1 MLPAKLLAVAAI
13 GLSAAACSYSST
25 TTASAPPPVS
35 AVPAG
40 TVIVPTGSQQA
51 CMDYGFAPGT
61 ASYDRCVRLEADA
74 RARGRASM
82 TYSQASLAADAR
94 MACSSYGLSRGS
106 MTYDGC
112 VSREIDARRYRQE
125 ATVTTY
131 SPAPAPA
138 ATTTY
143 YSPNP
148 GTTVYTTTA
157 PVQTTTVVPAATT
170 PPAGVQAYRDE
181 YGFRYDGQ
189 GNRIDA
195 RGNIISPQS
204 TRP

>member
-1 MLPAKLLAVAAI
+1 MTPTKFLAVAAV
-13 GLSAAACSYSST
+13 GLSAAACSYSNT
-25 TTASAPPPVS
+25 TTASAPPP
-35 AVPAG
+35 AVVTPVG
-40 TVIVPTGSQQA
+40 TAVVVNTSQQA
-51 CMDYGFAPGT
+51 CIDYGFTPGT
-61 ASYDRCVRLEADA
+61 ASYDRCVLRDSEA
-74 RARGRASM
+74 RARGRMPYAYTQSAL
-82 TYSQASLAADAR
+82 TADSQ
-94 MACSSYGLSRGS
+94 MACSSYGLTAGT
-106 MTYDGC
+106 MYYDRC

-131 SPAPAPA
+131 PAPVA

-143 YSPNP
+143 YPAP
-148 GTTVYTTTA
+148 GTTVYTA
-157 PVQTTTVVPAATT
+157 PAASTTTFVPAATT

>member
-1 MLPAKLLAVAAI
+1 MTPAKLLAVAAV
-13 GLSAAACSYSST
+13 GLSTAACSYSNT
-25 TTASAPPPVS
+25 TTASAPPAAV

-40 TVIVPTGSQQA
+40 TVVVNNSSQQA
-51 CMDYGFAPGT
+51 CVDYGFTPGT

-74 RARGRASM
+74 RARGRASVA
-82 TYSQASLAADAR
+82 YSQANLAADAQ

-106 MTYDGC
+106 INYDRC

-125 ATVTTY
+125 AVVTTY
-131 SPAPAPA
+131 TPSS
-138 ATTTY
+138 TVTY
-143 YSPNP
+143 
-148 GTTVYTTTA
+148 T
-157 PVQTTTVVPAATT
+157 PAATT
-170 PPAGVQAYRDE
+170 PPAGVQAFRDE